1 MRFAPSAQASCR
13 LGARAA
19 AAAGLA
25 LLVLLATACDVDD
38 PDRLAANQR
47 FVPVTFDAA
56 TAVLPA
62 GTVTIAA
69 SGTEIAVEV
78 GGLPALA
85 APAQSEPGWAYEAWI
100 QYPLA
105 DTTGYIT
112 AGRFRIP
119 APSGSSEFP
128 TGEARF
134 TYARDGAFTLTS
146 TGTTLAQ
153 GQPMP
158 DTLDFTEN
166 VTFLLAIEPDPDR
179 EPLTVG
185 YSHLVVT
192 KGVLTVDGVALIVPV
207 SPGTPQ
213 AGDFSTLQGEA
224 NVNAATGE
232 YSLRLGLMPYF
243 TRSSPPSDPGLIY
256 QAWFVDDDGG
266 GPHYQSIARFNPNVV
281 GDANLT
287 GALYPGDLD
296 GDGVPEPLDVSRV
309 LITIEPD
316 MLTAQQPPGRGV
328 DTSGDLFQSVPYQET
343 LPDVLP

>member
-1 MRFAPSAQASCR
+1 MRHAPSAQARRR
-13 LGARAA
+13 LDAA
-19 AAAGLA
+19 AMASLACAA
-25 LLVLLATACDVDD
+25 LLAVACDVED
-38 PDRLAANQR
+38 PDRLTANQR

-62 GTVTIAA
+62 GTVTIATA
-69 SGTEIAVEV
+69 GDAITVDAT
-78 GGLPALA
+78 GLPYLA
-85 APAQSEPGWAYEAWI
+85 APAGGGEGWAYEGWI
-100 QYPLA
+100 LYPFA
-105 DTTGYIT
+105 DTTGYVS
-112 AGRFRIP
+112 AGRFRIA
-119 APSGSSEFP
+119 APGDDSEFP

-134 TYARDGAFTLTS
+134 TYGRDGAFTLTS
-146 TGTTLAQ
+146 AGTTLSQ

-158 DTLDFTEN
+158 DTLDFSED
-166 VTFLLAIEPDPDR
+166 VTFLLAIEPDPDP
-179 EPLTVG
+179 EPLAVG

-192 KGVLTVDGVALIVPV
+192 KGVLTVDGVALIVPA

-213 AGDFSTLQGEA
+213 AGDFSTLEGEA

-232 YSLRLGLMPYF
+232 YRLHLEQMPYF
-243 TRSSPPSDPGLIY
+243 TRSSPPNDPGLIY
-256 QAWFVDDDGG
+256 QAWFVDDDGS
-266 GPHYQSIARFNPNVV
+266 GPHYQSIARFNPNAV

-316 MLTAQQPPGRGV
+316 MITAQQPAGQGV
-328 DTSGDLFQSVPYQET
+328 DTSGDLFQTVPYQET